1 MRPDPEAEKT
11 VALAFTLLHG
21 NPPPSVKYRGRL
33 FEFRNQAAKQYKF
46 KLQQYVAA
54 AFPGVLDS
62 DYKRVLARN
71 RCMRYIIGVTDEE
84 QRASDS

>member
-1 MRPDPEAEKT
+1 MREASEAEKT

-21 NPPPSVKYRGRL
+21 NPPNSIKYRGRL
-33 FEFRNQAAKQYKF
+33 FQFRNEAAKRYKF

-54 AFPGVLDS
+54 SFPGELDT

-71 RCMRYIIGVTDEE
+71 RCMRYIMGVQNENSI
-84 QRASDS
+84 Q